1 MMEFIHGLK
10 LRMKQTLISLFIST
24 FLLMGCSKQETPI
37 EPKQE
42 EQKPQ
47 RSSEQ
52 EIEKA
57 KEDLIKTNPAL
68 APATN
73 DLTPEQAK
81 QAAQRT
87 YDYALDEEKFITDA
101 FKLKE
106 FKTLE
111 DYGLHPKDSL
121 FPNDEMAFPYGRC
134 EEMFGDV
141 KGLAFSMQILLREDT
156 AVNRKIYR
164 DHQGNFERS
173 KKECA
178 RLLKMPYNEVEKE
191 YEDS

>member
-1 MMEFIHGLK
+1 
-10 LRMKQTLISLFIST
+10 MKQTLISLFIST
-24 FLLMGCSKQETPI
+24 FLLMGCSKQEEPI
-37 EPKQE
+37 ESKQE
-42 EQKPQ
+42 H
-47 RSSEQ
+47 SEQ

-57 KEDLIKTNPAL
+57 KEDLIKANPAL
-68 APATN
+68 APATH

-81 QAAQRT
+81 QAAQKT
-87 YDYALDEEKFITDA
+87 YDYALDEKKFITDA

-111 DYGLHPKDSL
+111 DYGLHPKDSM

-141 KGLAFSMQILLREDT
+141 KGLASAMQILLREDT
-156 AVNRKIYR
+156 AANRRIYR
-164 DHQGNFERS
+164 DHEGNFERS

-178 RLLKMPYNEVEKE
+178 RLLKMPYSEVEKE
-191 YEDS
+191 YEES